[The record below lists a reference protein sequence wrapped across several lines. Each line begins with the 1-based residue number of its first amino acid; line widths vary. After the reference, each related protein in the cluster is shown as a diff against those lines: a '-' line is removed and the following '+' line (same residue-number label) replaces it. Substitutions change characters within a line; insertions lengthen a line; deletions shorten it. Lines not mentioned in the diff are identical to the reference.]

1 MLIGGEG
8 TRLRPLT
15 RRTPKQLVPILN
27 RPLLGHLLRLL
38 RAHGVDRVTLAAT
51 KPDAAIEAAFGDGS
65 GLGLR
70 IDRVCEGEPRG
81 SGGAIA
87 LAARGWDEPFL
98 VCNGDV
104 VTDLDLG
111 AFADAHRR
119 RAGGGEGVT
128 IALTEV
134 DDPSRFGVAA
144 LGGDGRI
151 ERFAE
156 KPPRGEAPSNL
167 ANTGVWLFDPGVARE
182 LDGDR
187 FHRVEDDLFP
197 RLAAAGGGIFGYRH
211 EGYWA
216 DAGTPE
222 TYLRAN
228 LDLLAGAA
236 PSLLPDP
243 PGGLPGGG
251 LAAGA
256 GVEGPA
262 LLGAGTRIGGGA
274 RAEGGVVAGEGCTI
288 GRGAALAGS
297 VLWDGASVG
306 EDARVRG
313 AILADGARVGAGA
326 EAEGAVLA
334 QGAAIG
340 PGERPPAGLRLD
352 PGCVWRGGAVHAPAP
367 AGTPAR

>member
-15 RRTPKQLVPILN
+15 RRTPKQLAPILN
-27 RPLLGHLLRLL
+27 RPLLERLLRLL
-38 RAHGVDRVTLAAT
+38 RAHGVGRVTLAMT
-51 KPDAAIEAAFGDGS
+51 KPDPAIAAAFGDGAR
-65 GLGLR
+65 LGLR
-70 IDRVCEGEPRG
+70 IGRSCEGEPRG

-87 LAARGWDEPFL
+87 LATRGWEEPFL
-98 VCNGDV
+98 VCNGDI

-111 AFADAHRR
+111 ALADAHRR
-119 RAGGGEGVT
+119 RAGGGEGVS

-151 ERFAE
+151 ERFVE
-156 KPPRGEAPSNL
+156 KPRRGEAPSNL
-167 ANTGVWLFDPGVARE
+167 ANAGVWLFGPGAARG
-182 LDGDR
+182 LDAGR
-187 FHRVEDDLFP
+187 FHRVEDELFP
-197 RLAAAGGGIFGYRH
+197 RLAAAGRLFGYRH
-211 EGYWA
+211 EGYWT

-222 TYLRAN
+222 DYLRAN

-243 PGGLPGGG
+243 PGGEA

-256 GVEGPA
+256 RAEGPV
-262 LLGAGTRIGGGA
+262 LLGAGTRVGA
-274 RAEGGVVAGEGCTI
+274 GAILADGVVAGAGCAI
-288 GRGAALAGS
+288 GRGAVLAGS

-334 QGAAIG
+334 RGAAIA

-352 PGCVWRGGAVHAPAP
+352 PGCVYRAGAALAPAP